1 MKLNLISSRLITD
14 LWKRLSAVVL
24 IGLTLVLSGT
34 LGYMW
39 LEHWSWVDA
48 LYMTMITLST
58 VGYGEVL
65 PLSAGGKFFSVGLIV
80 LGVGTV
86 AFTFSAVADYIVAGE
101 LRGVLRRERMLQD
114 IKDLQNHYIVCGYG
128 RVGRQVIEGLHADG
142 FTVVVIEADKD
153 RVAPL
158 EDQNIRY
165 LIGDASDDQMLIDA
179 GIAHARGLCTCLP
192 GDATNVFVT
201 LSARTLN
208 PEVFIIARS
217 NVPSSENKLRIAGA
231 NQVINPYLIAGHRI
245 AAQLVHPN
253 VMEFLDVV
261 MRRGELELHIEEL
274 SLSEH
279 SALAGKTLLE
289 GNIRVKTGVNIL
301 AVARLDLL
309 LTDFGDDFVMDAGD
323 TLICLG
329 TPEQLETLGKYIRL
343 T

>member
-1 MKLNLISSRLITD
+1 MKLNLLSSRLITD
-14 LWKRLSAVVL
+14 LWERLSVVVW
-24 IGLTLVLSGT
+24 IGLTLVIGGT
-34 LGYMW
+34 FGYMW
-39 LEHWSWVDA
+39 IEHWSWIDA
-48 LYMTMITLST
+48 LYMTVITLST
-58 VGYGEVL
+58 VGYGEVQ
-65 PLSAGGKFFSVGLIV
+65 PLSQGGKFFSVGLIV

-86 AFTFSAVADYIVAGE
+86 AFTFSTVADYIIAGE
-101 LRGVLRRERMLQD
+101 LGGVLRRERMLQD
-114 IKDLQNHYIVCGYG
+114 IKGLRNHYIVCGYG

-142 FTVVVIEADKD
+142 FTVVVIEANKD

-158 EDQNIRY
+158 ETQNIRY
-165 LIGDASDDQMLIDA
+165 LIGDASDDAMLIEA
-179 GIAHARGLCTCLP
+179 GITHARGLCTCLP

-208 PEVFIIARS
+208 PEMFIIARS

-231 NQVINPYLIAGHRI
+231 NQVINPYLIAGNRM

-274 SLSEH
+274 LLTDH
-279 SALAGKTLLE
+279 SSLAGKTLLE
-289 GNIRVKTGVNIL
+289 GNIRVETGVNVL

-309 LTDFGDDFVMDAGD
+309 LTDLGDDFVMEAGD

-329 TPEQLETLGKYIRL
+329 TPEQLNTLETYIEL